1 MPREI
6 FGELSNP
13 SVTLGSRA
21 RYTVAVSMAAHA
33 LACCVL
39 VIVPLVAADV
49 LPSPPQVL
57 AFVARLDAP
66 PPPPPAPAAAR
77 ASSAQ
82 SRSNPATAPA
92 AAPDTIRPGAP
103 DTTDVPGAVPGGLPA
118 DLPGVPLGTGL
129 GSLPVVPVEPP
140 PPAPQRPVRPGGHIK
155 APEKVRHVPP
165 VYPAMAQQARIE
177 GTVVLEATI
186 GTDGRVTG
194 VRVVRSKP
202 LLDQA
207 AMDAV
212 MQWRFTPTLLNGV
225 PVPVLLTVHVTFT
238 LSR

>member
-1 MPREI
+1 
-6 FGELSNP
+6 
-13 SVTLGSRA
+13 
-21 RYTVAVSMAAHA
+21 
-33 LACCVL
+33 
-39 VIVPLVAADV
+39 
-49 LPSPPQVL
+49 
-57 AFVARLDAP
+57 
-66 PPPPPAPAAAR
+66 
-77 ASSAQ
+77 
-82 SRSNPATAPA
+82 
-92 AAPDTIRPGAP
+92 
-103 DTTDVPGAVPGGLPA
+103 
-118 DLPGVPLGTGL
+118 
-129 GSLPVVPVEPP
+129 
-140 PPAPQRPVRPGGHIK
+140 
-155 APEKVRHVPP
+155 
-165 VYPAMAQQARIE
+165 MAQQARIE